1 MRFVSAVALAAVM
14 LWVPVDGVAHQ
25 NEYRSGTPYLVSGT
39 VDAEVTEFCDGF
51 KAGYSTGYKQAKRT
65 SIEPISP
72 ICPIQPIKGFGDPK
86 SDFEHGYTLGL
97 LKGTAAGR
105 R

>member
-1 MRFVSAVALAAVM
+1 MKKALFFALALVAAA
-14 LWVPVDGVAHQ
+14 PVDGVAHR

-51 KAGYSTGYKQAKRT
+51 QAGYKTGYMQTRNTSYPPYAPYCPYQPYKRA
-65 SIEPISP
+65 
-72 ICPIQPIKGFGDPK
+72 GDPA
-86 SDFEHGYTLGL
+86 SDYEHGYTIGY
-97 LKGTAAGR
+97 AAGVSAAR